1 MGAFFRFYNH
11 ITNIVGKR
19 PHCITASRFLRP
31 QITRY
36 SGDFCVTAETEVTMP
51 HRTLNPRTAFYGDM
65 REHPHRR
72 RISQKQA
79 LASDVWDVAYPG
91 ERMPYRARDVYADLQ
106 AAGFVWNGAAWHRAC
121 APAGDGETKTRA
133 AGEHDG

>member
-1 MGAFFRFYNH
+1 
-11 ITNIVGKR
+11 
-19 PHCITASRFLRP
+19 
-31 QITRY
+31 
-36 SGDFCVTAETEVTMP
+36 MP

-65 REHPHRR
+65 REHPHHDRLSR
-72 RISQKQA
+72 KQA

-106 AAGFVWNGAAWHRAC
+106 AAGFVWNGAAWNRLTPVAPDRAE
-121 APAGDGETKTRA
+121 ARDSDGVGETRA